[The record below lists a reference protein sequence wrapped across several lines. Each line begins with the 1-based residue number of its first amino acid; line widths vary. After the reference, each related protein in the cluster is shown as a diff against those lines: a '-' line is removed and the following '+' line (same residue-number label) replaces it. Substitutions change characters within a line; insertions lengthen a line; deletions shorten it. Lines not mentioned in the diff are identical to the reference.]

1 MRMRVI
7 GAGMVELPQ
16 SVVRQFRLKPGDEL
30 EIFLDGERAVLYP
43 VRSEAEGGRE
53 AADGQ
58 RESLLDAESARKSLE
73 RRLHQEFE

>member
-30 EIFLDGERAVLYP
+30 EIFLDGDRAVLYP
-43 VRSEAEGGRE
+43 VRPEAE
-53 AADGQ
+53 DGLKAEDRQ
-58 RESLLDAESARKSLE
+58 RENILDAESAKKSLE

>member
-1 MRMRVI
+1 MRVRVI
-7 GAGMVELPQ
+7 GAGIVELPQ
-16 SVVRQFRLKPGDEL
+16 SVVRHFGLKAGDEV

-43 VRSEAEGGRE
+43 VRAGAGPAEQAE
-53 AADGQ
+53 D